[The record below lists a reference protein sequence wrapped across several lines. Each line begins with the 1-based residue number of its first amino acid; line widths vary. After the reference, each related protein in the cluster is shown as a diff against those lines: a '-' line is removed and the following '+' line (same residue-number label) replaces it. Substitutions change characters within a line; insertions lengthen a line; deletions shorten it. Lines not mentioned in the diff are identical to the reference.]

1 MVLGVPHKSSQPT
14 PPADA
19 TAGTGTATGSVA
31 TGGGAAGVDD
41 ELRLTLIV
49 EGLAVIICGGIR
61 SNLDTVAG
69 SRSVGINLGETHI
82 EIVLVISHT
91 CHTNHL
97 EDHPSTIGYAVN
109 LAMVSL
115 SPQDLGW

>member
-1 MVLGVPHKSSQPT
+1 M
-14 PPADA
+14 
-19 TAGTGTATGSVA
+19 
-31 TGGGAAGVDD
+31 
-41 ELRLTLIV
+41 

-61 SNLDTVAG
+61 SNLDTVTG
-69 SRSVGINLGETHI
+69 SRSVGINFGETHI

-91 CHTNHL
+91 CHANHL
-97 EDHPSTIGYAVN
+97 EDHPSTIGYAIN